1 MDSTRVRARQSNSRQ
16 PARAHPTNLSRN
28 ATDDEILGL
37 LDSAAT
43 GRAGAEESFGS
54 SAGPQPGLDSE
65 ALDEP
70 GPTSADAGASDQ
82 DNAAD
87 RSTADQTPTAN
98 SEPENL
104 RAVFDAHPEAR
115 RAWRDAQAYRETFA
129 TPEDARA
136 ATALLADLD
145 RMDQL
150 FFSQRPEDHAE
161 LARAV
166 AQLNPAAFAS
176 LATAIA
182 HQDQELRNR
191 TERVARQN
199 TEAPQT
205 TPATDPTAAQPS
217 AASLTPAQADF
228 FHATNAAAVQSV
240 IDAIESQVRS

>member
-43 GRAGAEESFGS
+43 GR
-54 SAGPQPGLDSE
+54 
-65 ALDEP
+65 
-70 GPTSADAGASDQ
+70 AGASDQ